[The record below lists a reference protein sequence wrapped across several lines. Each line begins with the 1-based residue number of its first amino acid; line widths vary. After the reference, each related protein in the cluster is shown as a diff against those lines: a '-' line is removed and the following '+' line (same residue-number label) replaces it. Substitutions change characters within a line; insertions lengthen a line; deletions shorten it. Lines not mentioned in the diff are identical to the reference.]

1 MVLRLR
7 LLTLRMLERLKHQ
20 REAGADDGGGQAQA
34 AGGAAERRLTAAG
47 AAAMTSPEPYVPMQ
61 ELINA
66 YAKCFFHALS
76 CQMCGFSLVKDL
88 LAAECSD
95 IIEMRFMKVGPGQGV
110 GGWLQIFL
118 SSVNG

>member
-76 CQMCGFSLVKDL
+76 LTLWGTHDRRDASHLRPVLAHWL
-88 LAAECSD
+88 LDEELANILYQIYE
-95 IIEMRFMKVGPGQGV
+95 RFEKR
-110 GGWLQIFL
+110 
-118 SSVNG
+118 